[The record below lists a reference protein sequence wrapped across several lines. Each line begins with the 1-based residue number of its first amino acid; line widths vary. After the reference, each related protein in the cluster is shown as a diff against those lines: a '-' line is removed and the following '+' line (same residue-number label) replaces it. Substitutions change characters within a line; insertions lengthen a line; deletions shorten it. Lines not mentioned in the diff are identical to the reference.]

1 MPRGILK
8 IMKPEFVFVACR
20 YGSENLCK
28 QEIAEQCTD
37 LRFSF
42 SQKGFLTFKADKS
55 TANFQKINSLTFAR
69 LAGISLGSI
78 DAEGPEFYNH
88 LEEILSKSE
97 CLQKV
102 KHLHVWDRNLGSGD
116 EVLLEWLANG
126 GSGSNHP
133 IATDELSK
141 FCSQKGWAINR
152 HAKQD
157 DHVIDLIRMD
167 KNQYWI
173 GYHVVESGQQ
183 CIPGGVPIFGVP
195 EKIVS
200 RAYFKTREAIHWSRI
215 PFQEGDV
222 CVEIGSAPGGSS
234 QALLT
239 KKLRVVGVDPADMD
253 PSIVANP
260 NFLQIKKRISDLR
273 KKDIA
278 DARWLLSDSNVA
290 PGYTLDTVEDI
301 VQNQYMNIKGM
312 ILTFK
317 IMQEK
322 QIKDL
327 PTYREQI
334 RSLGFRYVRMRQ
346 LAFNRQELCVV
357 ALKNKSM
364 LRFGRLKNKQKK
376 ST

>member
-1 MPRGILK
+1 
-8 IMKPEFVFVACR
+8 MKPEFVFVACR

-167 KNQYWI
+167 KNKFWFHDFQYST
-173 GYHVVESGQQ
+173 GHAVKSCFVNRD
-183 CIPGGVPIFGVP
+183 PVPCLFRCRWKFECLAALGDP
-195 EKIVS
+195 L
-200 RAYFKTREAIHWSRI
+200 
-215 PFQEGDV
+215 EGW
-222 CVEIGSAPGGSS
+222 
-234 QALLT
+234 Q
-239 KKLRVVGVDPADMD
+239 R
-253 PSIVANP
+253 
-260 NFLQIKKRISDLR
+260 Q
-273 KKDIA
+273 KDI
-278 DARWLLSDSNVA
+278 
-290 PGYTLDTVEDI
+290 
-301 VQNQYMNIKGM
+301 Q
-312 ILTFK
+312 
-317 IMQEK
+317 
-322 QIKDL
+322 
-327 PTYREQI
+327 
-334 RSLGFRYVRMRQ
+334 RSCR
-346 LAFNRQELCVV
+346 
-357 ALKNKSM
+357 
-364 LRFGRLKNKQKK
+364 RFGGISKVSMQKMPGSYSQKSLKILIPRGWL
-376 ST
+376 